1 LRSTTLRKKNKIG
14 ILNNIFKELE
24 IEEKDEHQLVKL
36 IDDIKKLNDHIKK
49 IKEKSPSTG
58 NLPYN
63 LTIQDSIDRRLSQ
76 LIEFFLLMEELKE
89 KLPEAVVLVP
99 PSSFNSFVIF
109 VMNIENFRKNTE
121 NIINVL
127 NTLSKKSHLHY
138 YKPIIRV
145 FIIRS
150 LSDVPMKNIIEL
162 ISSLDEKVSKQ
173 NAVVYLPVYLGRGV
187 MEVGEP
193 TILDKLEFPN
203 PEELEEFLNAVVK
216 LSEENKLLNDRFL
229 EDIRKYPQEKLSIAR
244 LLK

>member
-1 LRSTTLRKKNKIG
+1 
-14 ILNNIFKELE
+14 
-24 IEEKDEHQLVKL
+24 
-36 IDDIKKLNDHIKK
+36 
-49 IKEKSPSTG
+49 
-58 NLPYN
+58 
-63 LTIQDSIDRRLSQ
+63 
-76 LIEFFLLMEELKE
+76 MEELKE

-127 NTLSKKSHLHY
+127 NTLSKKPHLHY

-229 EDIRKYPQEKLSIAR
+229 EDIRKYPQEKLSVAR